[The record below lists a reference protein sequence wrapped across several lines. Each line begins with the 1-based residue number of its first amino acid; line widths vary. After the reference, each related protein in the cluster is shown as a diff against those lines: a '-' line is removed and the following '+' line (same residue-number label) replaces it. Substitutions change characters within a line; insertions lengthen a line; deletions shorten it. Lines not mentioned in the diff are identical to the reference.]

1 MPNHS
6 PEHMRRLS
14 GVSASR
20 RRADKIAR
28 LIESA
33 PPIEADQVT
42 YLCALLNARVA
53 VGGVR

>member
-20 RRADKIAR
+20 RRATKIAR
-28 LIESA
+28 LIESS
-33 PPIEADQVT
+33 PPLEADLVRQ
-42 YLCALLNARVA
+42 LCAQLNSRVIEGGAR
-53 VGGVR
+53 